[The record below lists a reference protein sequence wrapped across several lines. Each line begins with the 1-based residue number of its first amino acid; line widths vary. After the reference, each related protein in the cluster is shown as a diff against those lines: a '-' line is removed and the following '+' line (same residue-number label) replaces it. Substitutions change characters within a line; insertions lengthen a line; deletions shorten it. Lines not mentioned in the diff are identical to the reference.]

1 METGF
6 MLRGWQSDGALG
18 LLPPDQH
25 LSDRV
30 DSSTID
36 FISSI
41 MSYTTIS
48 L

>member
-6 MLRGWQSDGALG
+6 VLRGWQSDGALG
-18 LLPPDQH
+18 LVLPDQH

-36 FISSI
+36 LISSI
-41 MSYTTIS
+41 MSYATIS